1 MAALTG
7 NKIKDSYLGLLK
19 TTNSGILTSNFVRI
33 TDGGGNNTQLYLS
46 NAAIRFYDAYT
57 FPSAD
62 GTSGQVLSTDGSGT
76 LYFTESSDNQTLE
89 EVLTSGNTATLAI
102 LSTADGNTFGSTTFD
117 AAVTGTTANFT
128 TSVTSPDFIG
138 DLNGSVRFAAKMI
151 GSSVLKGQVV
161 YVSGLSGNT
170 PEVQLAKA
178 DSTTTMT
185 AVGIAADDANENAS
199 FEVDTL
205 GSARGIDLSDC
216 IETGITLTEGDVLY
230 VSATEAGHL
239 TNVAPTGVANLIQN
253 IGMAIRVDPTTN
265 ATIKVMGA
273 GRANALPNLPTG
285 VIVGNGTSAVS
296 ASSNLLIASDGTI
309 TLYQPNNVPS
319 DIKNYNIG

>member
-62 GTSGQVLSTDGSGT
+62 GTVGQVLTTDANGALSWAD
-76 LYFTESSDNQTLE
+76 SSDNQTLE

-117 AAVTGTTANFT
+117 DAVTGTTANFT

-138 DLNGSVRFAAKMI
+138 DLNGSVRFVAKMI
-151 GSSVLKGQVV
+151 GSSVLRDK
-161 YVSGLSGNT
+161 
-170 PEVQLAKA
+170 
-178 DSTTTMT
+178 
-185 AVGIAADDANENAS
+185 
-199 FEVDTL
+199 
-205 GSARGIDLSDC
+205 
-216 IETGITLTEGDVLY
+216 
-230 VSATEAGHL
+230 
-239 TNVAPTGVANLIQN
+239 
-253 IGMAIRVDPTTN
+253 
-265 ATIKVMGA
+265 
-273 GRANALPNLPTG
+273 
-285 VIVGNGTSAVS
+285 
-296 ASSNLLIASDGTI
+296 
-309 TLYQPNNVPS
+309 
-319 DIKNYNIG
+319 